1 MHQFENSSETS
12 RTEIQESVGNE
23 TVESFFE
30 NRKNEQKLHF
40 TTLPTENQ
48 AK

>member
-1 MHQFENSSETS
+1 MHQFENPSETS
-12 RTEIQESVGNE
+12 RTEFENSTRNE
-23 TVESFFE
+23 TVETYFE

>member
-23 TVESFFE
+23 TVFFE